1 MLSTRNS
8 LVLLMVGVV
17 IAATA
22 LPPERVVAQEA
33 QQKPARHV
41 VGTDEMEAK
50 LARSAAA
57 EASDREAI
65 RALLQDQRVE
75 RVAESLGLDVKTADA
90 AVSALEGPELAQLA
104 STARFA
110 DAALAGGQSI
120 TLTYTMIII
129 ILLVVILLVL
139 IL

>member
-1 MLSTRNS
+1 MFSTRSS
-8 LVLLMVGVV
+8 LILLMVGVL
-17 IAATA
+17 IAASA
-22 LPPERVVAQEA
+22 IQPETVMAQEA
-33 QQKPARHV
+33 QQQGQQHV
-41 VGTDEMEAK
+41 VDADEMEAA

-57 EASDREAI
+57 EEADREAI

-75 RVAESLGLDVKTADA
+75 RIAESLGLQVKTAEA
-90 AVSALEGPELAQLA
+90 AVSALEGAELAQLA